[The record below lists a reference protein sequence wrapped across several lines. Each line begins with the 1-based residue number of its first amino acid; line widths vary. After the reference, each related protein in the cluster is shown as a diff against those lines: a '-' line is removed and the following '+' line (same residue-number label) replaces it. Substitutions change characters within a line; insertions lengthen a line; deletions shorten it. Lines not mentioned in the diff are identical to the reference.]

1 MGKPKQKA
9 AKRRPRRPGALTAE
23 DIAAINRGEIETTVE
38 MVGTALPVMPA
49 LRSMTKGEILT
60 WATGL
65 QRGAPIAHAVIDFRS
80 GRQTIE
86 HRPLRPP
93 RGTNAAPKRLRGRPR
108 TDVPQL
114 LQRIRD
120 DLRDY
125 PKHGLRQRARR
136 LHVSRNTLQK
146 YLPLVLGDL
155 S

>member
-1 MGKPKQKA
+1 MGKRKQKA
-9 AKRRPRRPGALTAE
+9 AKGRSRRPGALTAK
-23 DIAAINRGEIETTVE
+23 DIAAINRGEIETTVTLA
-38 MVGTALPVMPA
+38 GTALPVLPP
-49 LRSMTKGEILT
+49 LRHWTKGQILT

-65 QRGAPIAHAVIDFRS
+65 QRGAPIAHAVIDFRA
-80 GRQTIE
+80 GQQTIE

-93 RGTNAAPKRLRGRPR
+93 RVTNAAPKRPRGRPR

-114 LQRIRD
+114 LQRIHD

-146 YLPLVLGDL
+146 YLPLALDDL